1 VRTKLVAVLVIP
13 ALALITVGGL
23 LTGLS
28 LRQAAALAGTADQVA
43 LGRQVT
49 ALVHE
54 LQLERDRTAGQ
65 AAAGTLTSARAA
77 VDVAATAF
85 LTAAGPLRDRPDL
98 RTALAHATGALDE
111 LTVLRAGLDEGW
123 LHRRAVFDGYR
134 HTIDALLDLLRPPAE
149 AQGHTRGVLELA
161 ELKELRSQIRGQVY
175 AVARAGGF
183 RASQAG
189 ELVDTRAQHRAAV
202 DRFRSTAD
210 PPQVA
215 RFDESVRGQAVATAA
230 RLENALLAQTTAT
243 GLRGVDAERW
253 WSAATTELE
262 LVRAAEIALLAD
274 VLNGIERARADQWRQ
289 TGLVTGVTLAILAL
303 SLLTSAG
310 IGRSMGTSLRRLHAR
325 AMDVAHVQLPD
336 LLARLRQPATP
347 LPQVDQVTRTAAA
360 GLDGAGGADEVG
372 EVARAFTEV
381 HRAAVGLAVEQ
392 ARMRRN
398 VGTIFVHLA
407 RRSQVLVERQLEL
420 LDDLERDETEPDR
433 LKNLFLLDHLA
444 TRQRRNNDSL
454 LALADADTVRR
465 YDLPTPLH
473 GAAVAAVAEI
483 EAYERVHD
491 RVTAEER
498 VAGHA
503 VADLVH
509 LLAEL
514 LDNATTFSEP
524 HTIVTVTDQRWTG
537 PGGDTG
543 IVLVVADAGM
553 GMSAEALAA
562 ANALLA
568 EPPPIDVATSERM
581 GLVVVGHLAARH
593 GIQVRLDD
601 ASPGVRAT
609 VWLPAHLL
617 TAALPAALPA
627 PVTAP
632 RDRLPAL
639 PGGAPPGAGN
649 LWWARPDEQ
658 PAPPTRTPGL
668 PLPAG
673 PAPAAPHPP
682 AVNGRTRTNGL
693 PIRTPLAQLP
703 AGRAAAPL
711 PPPAPLVHQDPDQA
725 GAALSA
731 LYRGVRQAQSEL
743 DGEPPTQEFKP
754 IEKDHRDEPEPTSP

>member
-1 VRTKLVAVLVIP
+1 
-13 ALALITVGGL
+13 
-23 LTGLS
+23 
-28 LRQAAALAGTADQVA
+28 
-43 LGRQVT
+43 
-49 ALVHE
+49 
-54 LQLERDRTAGQ
+54 
-65 AAAGTLTSARAA
+65 
-77 VDVAATAF
+77 
-85 LTAAGPLRDRPDL
+85 
-98 RTALAHATGALDE
+98 
-111 LTVLRAGLDEGW
+111 
-123 LHRRAVFDGYR
+123 
-134 HTIDALLDLLRPPAE
+134 
-149 AQGHTRGVLELA
+149 
-161 ELKELRSQIRGQVY
+161 
-175 AVARAGGF
+175 
-183 RASQAG
+183 
-189 ELVDTRAQHRAAV
+189 
-202 DRFRSTAD
+202 
-210 PPQVA
+210 
-215 RFDESVRGQAVATAA
+215 VRGQAVATAA

-274 VLNGIERARADQWRQ
+274 VLTGIERARADQWRQ

-347 LPQVDQVTRTAAA
+347 LPRVDQVTRTAAA
-360 GLDGAGGADEVG
+360 GQDGAGGADEVG

-433 LKNLFLLDHLA
+433 LKNLFRLDHLA

-454 LALADADTVRR
+454 LVLADADTVRR

-473 GAAVAAVAEI
+473 GAAVAAVSEI

-524 HTIVTVTDQRWTG
+524 HTIVTVADQRWTG
-537 PGGDTG
+537 PDGETG
-543 IVLVVADAGM
+543 IALVVTDAGI

-568 EPPPIDVATSERM
+568 APPPIDVATSERM

-593 GIQVRLDD
+593 GIQVRLEDT
-601 ASPGVRAT
+601 SPGVRAT
-609 VWLPAHLL
+609 VWLPGHML
-617 TAALPAALPA
+617 TAPLDA
-627 PVTAP
+627 
-632 RDRLPAL
+632 LPAL
-639 PGGAPPGAGN
+639 PGGDPPAHRTPVRPEDVPGGPQPPARPGPDN

-658 PAPPTRTPGL
+658 PAPPTRTRGL
-668 PLPAG
+668 P
-673 PAPAAPHPP
+673 PP
-682 AVNGRTRTNGL
+682 PPQAVNGRTRTNGL